1 MFSDRKHDR
10 QSLSY
15 PGWIAV
21 QGSTT
26 LSPCT
31 IEDASAGG
39 AKLLVKDP
47 GGLPDQFKLF
57 LSPTAKTA
65 RDCFVRWRKED
76 SVGVQFANSKA
87 ATVARL

>member
-10 QSLSY
+10 QALSY
-15 PGWIAV
+15 PGWSAI
-21 QGSTT
+21 QGAA

-39 AKLLVKDP
+39 ARLMVKDP
-47 GGLPDQFKLF
+47 AGLPDQFKLF

-65 RDCFVRWRKED
+65 RDCFVRWRKKD
-76 SVGVQFANSKA
+76 SVGVQFATPKA
-87 ATVARL
+87 GAVERL